1 MPVAPRLPAELL
13 AEPPLEQV
21 WARLDLVM
29 DPELDE
35 AVTDLGFVESVSITP
50 SLHDDDPRE
59 VQIGFRLPTY
69 WCSPNFAFLMAESI
83 KREVEVLPWVSRAVI
98 TLHDHMS
105 GDEMSAAINSGRSFG
120 SVFEDLHPGEDLS
133 ALREKFDRKA
143 FQRRQE
149 VVIRALQ
156 ALTYSTEWLVDMTL
170 AELEAVTFPDPED
183 ARQTGRY
190 LAILKAKGLARQ
202 PSDRALPGYDGT
214 ALTADGFR
222 AYMQL
227 LRSVRINMEFSG
239 SLCRDL
245 KTTRYKQADLSG
257 EVPVLVDFVPADLPD
272 GANSTRTFH

>member
-1 MPVAPRLPAELL
+1 MPVAPRHPAELL
-13 AEPPLEQV
+13 AVPPLEQV

-59 VQIGFRLPTY
+59 VKVSFRLPTY

-98 TLHDHMS
+98 TLLDHMS
-105 GDEMSAAINSGRSFG
+105 GDEMNAAINAGRSFG

-149 VVIRALQ
+149 VVIKALL
-156 ALTYSTEWLVDMTL
+156 ALGHAPEAVVDL
-170 AELEAVTFPDPED
+170 ALGDLEAVVFANPED
-183 ARQTGRY
+183 ARQAGRY
-190 LAILKAKGLARQ
+190 LAILKAKGLALRA
-202 PSDRALPGYDGT
+202 SDRALPEYDG
-214 ALTADGFR
+214 APLTAKGFR
-222 AYMQL
+222 TYMDL

-239 SLCRDL
+239 SLCRGL
-245 KTTRYKQADLSG
+245 KQSRYKEADLSG
-257 EVPVLVDFVPADLPD
+257 AAPVLVDFTPPGTMPTHAC
-272 GANSTRTFH
+272 R